1 MCLYK
6 KRTKEV
12 KVKKFKWRY
21 IPYQRCKLSK
31 DLELKCEGCRVKAKH
46 GYYKLI
52 DVETKALCAIIKE
65 FYNGYTDSYNLTVF
79 PFDPCLVAST
89 FDSLETAKKFAEQ
102 HAKDQYEARS
112 DVVITEEELAELNK
126 VCKISNSKSE
136 SCTESLMYDK
146 RFLLYEKDGDKPERV
161 VFARRVAKS
170 VALEF
175 VANVMKS
182 FNLNNRIIGSSV
194 VLEGPIEGGE
204 VLKLRYRLE
213 ESRDVLFS
221 LHDFQDHKDLF
232 TNVED
237 E

>member
-1 MCLYK
+1 M
-6 KRTKEV
+6 
-12 KVKKFKWRY
+12 KKFKWRY
-21 IPYQRCKLSK
+21 IPYKRCKLSK
-31 DLELKCEGCRVKAKH
+31 DLELKCEGCRIKAKH

-102 HAKDQYEARS
+102 HAKDQHEARS
-112 DVVITEEELAELNK
+112 GIVITEEELTELNK
-126 VCKISNSKSE
+126 VCKIPKNESE

-146 RFLLYEKDGDKPERV
+146 RFLLYEKDGDKPERI

-175 VANVMKS
+175 VARVMEKLKLDS
-182 FNLNNRIIGSSV
+182 KILGSNV
-194 VLEGPIEGGE
+194 VLEGSFEGGE
-204 VLKLRYRLE
+204 VIRLSYRLE

-221 LHDFQDHKDLF
+221 LHDFQDCKDLF
-232 TNVED
+232 TDTE
-237 E
+237 EE